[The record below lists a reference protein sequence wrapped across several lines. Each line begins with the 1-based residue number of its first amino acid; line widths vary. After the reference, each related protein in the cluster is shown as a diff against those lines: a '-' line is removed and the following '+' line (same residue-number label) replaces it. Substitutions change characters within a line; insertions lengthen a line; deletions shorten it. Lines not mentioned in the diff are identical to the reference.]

1 MSTNF
6 EAGQRGASS
15 PSPRPSLSW
24 RRGVSA
30 SRSTTRQGRFSSAL
44 GLGLALLAAVQP
56 WSVMACAACYGA
68 SDSPMAKGMNAG
80 IFSLLGVV
88 VVVLGSVAGFF
99 IYLAKKSASA
109 AQPVIPTTET
119 TL

>member
-44 GLGLALLAAVQP
+44 GLGL
-56 WSVMACAACYGA
+56 
-68 SDSPMAKGMNAG
+68 NAG